1 MVLEAACGLKYRDF
15 LIVALTCRK
24 PDIFPDNWI
33 YIHSADVRVGRIQNF
48 RNWSPDI
55 QRGRHKFLISNH
67 ANHAFESSKRKNW
80 PRILTHWVWCRS
92 EGA

>member
-33 YIHSADVRVGRIQNF
+33 YIHSADSGV
-48 RNWSPDI
+48 
-55 QRGRHKFLISNH
+55 
-67 ANHAFESSKRKNW
+67 SS
-80 PRILTHWVWCRS
+80 TH
-92 EGA
+92 